1 MDKVKNVDLKSW
13 NWKKIGIIAGSIVGG
28 LLVIYIIFS
37 IYFMSHYFFRST
49 VNGVPSS
56 GKSASGM
63 VDKIQEAAKGYS
75 LDVIDEDGS
84 DIKIA
89 SSDIDMNV
97 DVTEDKLSELFKDQN
112 GFAWVKYIFTDKD
125 YVCPT
130 IVSLNNE
137 KLNNKLSQLKCLT
150 RETTTPTENAKVV
163 FKGDEFVIEPEKYGN
178 TVEIND
184 LTNKVTLAIYKFQP
198 TFDIVKEGYLQPAV
212 LSTDPT
218 LNKSLAN
225 LNKIKDIK
233 ITYETGNDPYTI
245 PKETIATF
253 FGSDNMGEITY
264 NEDAIMGFVKE
275 MASKYNTAGKAK
287 NLHTSYGAD
296 VTISGGDYGWKINNE
311 GEKNQ
316 LIEDLKNG
324 KDVKREFVYKQKAAS
339 HGANDYGDSYIEI
352 NLTAQH
358 LILHKNG
365 SVVLESDIVSGNP
378 YKGNATPTGA
388 YGIYYCDKDAILRG
402 EGYETPVAYWMPFNG
417 GVGLHDAT
425 WQSSFGGQR
434 YKFNGSHGCINLP
447 LNVAASIFSQVSA
460 GYPVLVYSLGG
471 TEQVDKEIEMAKGV
485 VTAINNIGP
494 VNPGKAE
501 MIASVRAQYEALP
514 GAAKQAVTNLNILEA
529 AEAEL
534 AAQLSGQVP
543 PPEAPAEPPA
553 A

>member
-1 MDKVKNVDLKSW
+1 MDKVKNVDLKSL

-28 LLVIYIIFS
+28 LLLIYIIFS
-37 IYFMSHYFFRST
+37 VYFMSHFFFRST

-63 VDKIQEAAKGYS
+63 VDKIKEAAKDYS
-75 LDVIDEDGS
+75 LDVIDEDGT

-89 SSDIDMNV
+89 SNDIDMNI
-97 DVTEDKLSELFKDQN
+97 DVTEDKLSELFKEQN

-125 YVCPT
+125 YVSPA
-130 IVSLNNE
+130 IISLNNE
-137 KLNNKLSQLKCLT
+137 KLNNKLTSLKCLT

-163 FKGDEFVIEPEKYGN
+163 FNGNEFVIEPEKYGN

-184 LTNKVTLAIYKFQP
+184 LTNKVTMAIYKFQP
-198 TFDIVKEGYLQPAV
+198 VFDVAKEGYLLPAV

-225 LNKIKDIK
+225 LNKVKDIK
-233 ITYETGNDPYTI
+233 ITYETGNEPYTI
-245 PKETIATF
+245 PKDTIATF
-253 FGSDNMGEITY
+253 FGSDNMGEIIY
-264 NEDAIMGFVKE
+264 NEDAILGFVKE
-275 MASKYNTAGKAK
+275 MAGKYNTAGKAK

-296 VTISGGDYGWKINNE
+296 VTVSGGDYGWKIDNA

-316 LIEDLKNG
+316 LIEDLKEG

-358 LILHKNG
+358 MFLHKNG

-447 LNVAASIFSQVSA
+447 LNVAASVFSQVSS
-460 GYPVLVYSLGG
+460 GFPVLVYSLGG
-471 TEQVDKEIEMAKGV
+471 TEQVDMEIEMAKGI

-494 VNPGKAE
+494 VDPSKAE

-514 GAAKQAVTNLNILEA
+514 GAAKQVVTNLNVLEA

-534 AAQLSGQVP
+534 AAQLSGQAPP
-543 PPEAPAEPPA
+543 PPEQPA

>member
-1 MDKVKNVDLKSW
+1 MDKVKNVDLKSL

-28 LLVIYIIFS
+28 LLLIYIIFS
-37 IYFMSHYFFRST
+37 VYFMSHFFFRST

-63 VDKIQEAAKGYS
+63 VDKIKEAAKDYS
-75 LDVIDEDGS
+75 LDVKDEDGT

-89 SSDIDMNV
+89 SNDIDMNI
-97 DVTEDKLSELFKDQN
+97 DVTEDKLSELFKEQN

-125 YVCPT
+125 YVSPA
-130 IVSLNNE
+130 IISLNNE
-137 KLNNKLSQLKCLT
+137 KLNNKLTSLKCLT

-163 FKGDEFVIEPEKYGN
+163 FNGNEFVIEPEKYGN

-184 LTNKVTLAIYKFQP
+184 LTNKITMAIYKFQP
-198 TFDIVKEGYLQPAV
+198 VFDVAKEGYLLPAV

-225 LNKIKDIK
+225 LNKVKDIK
-233 ITYETGNDPYTI
+233 ITYETGNEPYTI
-245 PKETIATF
+245 PKDTIATF

-264 NEDAIMGFVKE
+264 NEDAILGFVKE
-275 MASKYNTAGKAK
+275 MAGKYNTAGKAK

-296 VTISGGDYGWKINNE
+296 VTVSGGDYGWKIDNA

-316 LIEDLKNG
+316 LIEDLKEG

-358 LILHKNG
+358 MFLHKNG

-447 LNVAASIFSQVSA
+447 LNVAASVFSQVSS
-460 GYPVLVYSLGG
+460 GFPVLVYSLGG
-471 TEQVDKEIEMAKGV
+471 TEQVDKEIEMAKGI

-494 VNPGKAE
+494 VDPSKAE

-514 GAAKQAVTNLNILEA
+514 GAAKQAVTNLNVLEA

-534 AAQLSGQVP
+534 AAQLSGQAPP
-543 PPEAPAEPPA
+543 PPEQPA

>member
-1 MDKVKNVDLKSW
+1 MDKVKNVDLKSL

-28 LLVIYIIFS
+28 LLLIYIIFS
-37 IYFMSHYFFRST
+37 VYFMSHFFFRST

-63 VDKIQEAAKGYS
+63 VDKIKEAAKDYS
-75 LDVIDEDGS
+75 LDVIDEDGT

-89 SSDIDMNV
+89 SNDIDMNI
-97 DVTEDKLSELFKDQN
+97 DVTEDKLSELFKEQN

-125 YVCPT
+125 YVSPA
-130 IVSLNNE
+130 IISLNNE
-137 KLNNKLSQLKCLT
+137 KLNNKLTSLKCLT

-163 FKGDEFVIEPEKYGN
+163 FNGNEFVIEPEKYGN

-184 LTNKVTLAIYKFQP
+184 LTNKVTMAIYKFQP
-198 TFDIVKEGYLQPAV
+198 VFDVAKEGYLLPAV

-225 LNKIKDIK
+225 LNKVKDIK
-233 ITYETGNDPYTI
+233 ITYETGNEPYTI
-245 PKETIATF
+245 PKDTIATF

-264 NEDAIMGFVKE
+264 NEDAILGFVKE
-275 MASKYNTAGKAK
+275 MAGKYNTAGKAK

-296 VTISGGDYGWKINNE
+296 VTVSGGDYGWKIDNA

-316 LIEDLKNG
+316 LIEDLKEG

-358 LILHKNG
+358 MFLHKNG

-447 LNVAASIFSQVSA
+447 LNVAASVFSQVSS
-460 GYPVLVYSLGG
+460 GFPVLVYSLGG
-471 TEQVDKEIEMAKGV
+471 TEQVDMEIEMAKGI

-494 VNPGKAE
+494 VDPSKAE

-514 GAAKQAVTNLNILEA
+514 GAAKQAVTNLNVLEA

-534 AAQLSGQVP
+534 AAQLSGQAPP
-543 PPEAPAEPPA
+543 PPEQPA

>member
-1 MDKVKNVDLKSW
+1 MDKVKNVDLKSL

-28 LLVIYIIFS
+28 LLLIYIIFS
-37 IYFMSHYFFRST
+37 VYFMSHFFFRST

-63 VDKIQEAAKGYS
+63 VDKIKEAAKDYS
-75 LDVIDEDGS
+75 LDVKDEDGT

-89 SSDIDMNV
+89 SNDIDMNI
-97 DVTEDKLSELFKDQN
+97 DVTEDKLSELFKEQN

-125 YVCPT
+125 YVSPA
-130 IVSLNNE
+130 IISLNNE
-137 KLNNKLSQLKCLT
+137 KLNNKLTSLKCLT

-163 FKGDEFVIEPEKYGN
+163 FNGNEFVIEPEKYGN

-184 LTNKVTLAIYKFQP
+184 LTNKVTMAIYKFQP
-198 TFDIVKEGYLQPAV
+198 VFDVAKEGYLLPAV

-225 LNKIKDIK
+225 LNKVKDIK
-233 ITYETGNDPYTI
+233 ITYETGNEPYTI
-245 PKETIATF
+245 PKDTIATF

-264 NEDAIMGFVKE
+264 NEDAILGFVKE
-275 MASKYNTAGKAK
+275 MAGKYNTAGKAK

-296 VTISGGDYGWKINNE
+296 VTVSGGDYGWKIDNA

-316 LIEDLKNG
+316 LIEDLKEG

-358 LILHKNG
+358 MFLHKNG

-447 LNVAASIFSQVSA
+447 LNVAASVFSQVSS
-460 GYPVLVYSLGG
+460 GFPVLVYSLGG
-471 TEQVDKEIEMAKGV
+471 TEQVDMEIEMAKGI

-494 VNPGKAE
+494 VDPSKAE

-514 GAAKQAVTNLNILEA
+514 GAAKQVVTNLNVLEA

-543 PPEAPAEPPA
+543 PPPEQPA

>member
-1 MDKVKNVDLKSW
+1 MNKEKNVDLKSL

-28 LLVIYIIFS
+28 LLLIYIIFS
-37 IYFMSHYFFRST
+37 VYFMSHFFFRST

-63 VDKIQEAAKGYS
+63 VDKIKEAAKDYS
-75 LDVIDEDGS
+75 LDVKDEDGT

-89 SSDIDMNV
+89 SNDIDMNI
-97 DVTEDKLSELFKDQN
+97 DVTEDKLSELFKEQN

-125 YVCPT
+125 YVSPA
-130 IVSLNNE
+130 IISLNNE
-137 KLNNKLSQLKCLT
+137 KLNNKLTSLKCLT

-163 FKGDEFVIEPEKYGN
+163 FNGNEFVIEPEKYGN

-184 LTNKVTLAIYKFQP
+184 LTNKVTMAIYKFQP
-198 TFDIVKEGYLQPAV
+198 VFDVAKEGYLLPAV

-225 LNKIKDIK
+225 LNKVKDIK
-233 ITYETGNDPYTI
+233 ITYETGNEPYTI
-245 PKETIATF
+245 PKDTIATF

-264 NEDAIMGFVKE
+264 NEDAILGFVKE
-275 MASKYNTAGKAK
+275 MAGKYNTAGKAK

-296 VTISGGDYGWKINNE
+296 VTVSGGDYGWKIDNA

-316 LIEDLKNG
+316 LIEDLKEG

-358 LILHKNG
+358 MFLHKNG

-447 LNVAASIFSQVSA
+447 LNVAASVFSQVSS
-460 GYPVLVYSLGG
+460 GFPVLVYSLGG
-471 TEQVDKEIEMAKGV
+471 TEQVDKEIEMAKGI

-494 VNPGKAE
+494 VDPSKAE

-514 GAAKQAVTNLNILEA
+514 GAAKQAVTNLNVLEA

-534 AAQLSGQVP
+534 AAQLSGQAPP
-543 PPEAPAEPPA
+543 PPEQPA

>member
-1 MDKVKNVDLKSW
+1 MDKVKNVDLKSL

-28 LLVIYIIFS
+28 LLLIYIIFS
-37 IYFMSHYFFRST
+37 VYFMSHFFFRST

-63 VDKIQEAAKGYS
+63 VDKIKEAAKDYS
-75 LDVIDEDGS
+75 LDVKDEDGT

-89 SSDIDMNV
+89 SNDIDMNI
-97 DVTEDKLSELFKDQN
+97 DVTEDKLSELFKEQN

-125 YVCPT
+125 YVSPA
-130 IVSLNNE
+130 IISLNNE
-137 KLNNKLSQLKCLT
+137 KLNNKLTSLKCLT

-163 FKGDEFVIEPEKYGN
+163 FNGNEFVIEPEKYGN

-184 LTNKVTLAIYKFQP
+184 LTNKVTMAIYKFQP
-198 TFDIVKEGYLQPAV
+198 VFDVAKEGYLLPAV

-225 LNKIKDIK
+225 LNKVKDIK
-233 ITYETGNDPYTI
+233 ITYETGNEPYTI
-245 PKETIATF
+245 PKDTIATF

-264 NEDAIMGFVKE
+264 NEDAILGFVKE
-275 MASKYNTAGKAK
+275 MAGKYNTAGKAK

-296 VTISGGDYGWKINNE
+296 VTVSGGDYGWKIDNA

-316 LIEDLKNG
+316 LIEDLKEG

-358 LILHKNG
+358 MFLHKNG

-447 LNVAASIFSQVSA
+447 LNVAASVFSQVSS
-460 GYPVLVYSLGG
+460 GFPVLVYSLGG
-471 TEQVDKEIEMAKGV
+471 TEQVDMEIEMAKGI

-494 VNPGKAE
+494 VDPSKAE

-514 GAAKQAVTNLNILEA
+514 GAAKQAVTNLNVLEA

-534 AAQLSGQVP
+534 AAQLSGQAPP
-543 PPEAPAEPPA
+543 PPEQPA

>member
-1 MDKVKNVDLKSW
+1 MDKVKNVDLKSL

-28 LLVIYIIFS
+28 LLLIYIIFS
-37 IYFMSHYFFRST
+37 VYFMSHFFFRST

-63 VDKIQEAAKGYS
+63 VDKIKEAAKDYS
-75 LDVIDEDGS
+75 LDVKDEDGT

-89 SSDIDMNV
+89 SNDIDMNI
-97 DVTEDKLSELFKDQN
+97 DVTEDKLSELFKEQN

-125 YVCPT
+125 YVSPA
-130 IVSLNNE
+130 IISLNNE
-137 KLNNKLSQLKCLT
+137 KLNNKLTSLKCLT

-163 FKGDEFVIEPEKYGN
+163 FNGNEFVIEPEKYGN

-184 LTNKVTLAIYKFQP
+184 LTNKVTMAIYKFQP
-198 TFDIVKEGYLQPAV
+198 VFDVAKEGYLLPAV

-225 LNKIKDIK
+225 LNKVKDIK
-233 ITYETGNDPYTI
+233 ITYETGNEPYTI
-245 PKETIATF
+245 PKDTIATF

-264 NEDAIMGFVKE
+264 NEDAILGFVKE
-275 MASKYNTAGKAK
+275 MAGKYNTAGKAK

-296 VTISGGDYGWKINNE
+296 VTVSGGDYGWKIDNA

-316 LIEDLKNG
+316 LIEDLKEG

-358 LILHKNG
+358 MFLHKNG

-447 LNVAASIFSQVSA
+447 LNVAASVFSQVSS
-460 GYPVLVYSLGG
+460 GFPVLVYSLGG
-471 TEQVDKEIEMAKGV
+471 TEQVDMEIEMAKGI

-494 VNPGKAE
+494 VDPSKAE

-514 GAAKQAVTNLNILEA
+514 GAAKQVVTNLNVLEA

-534 AAQLSGQVP
+534 AAQLSGQAPP
-543 PPEAPAEPPA
+543 PPEQPA

>member
-1 MDKVKNVDLKSW
+1 MDKVKNVDLKSL

-28 LLVIYIIFS
+28 LLLIYIIFS
-37 IYFMSHYFFRST
+37 VYFMSHFFFRST

-63 VDKIQEAAKGYS
+63 VDKIKEAAKDYS
-75 LDVIDEDGS
+75 LDVKDEDGT

-89 SSDIDMNV
+89 SNDIDMNI
-97 DVTEDKLSELFKDQN
+97 DVTEDKLSELFKEQN

-125 YVCPT
+125 YVSPA
-130 IVSLNNE
+130 IISLNNE
-137 KLNNKLSQLKCLT
+137 KLNNKLTSLKCLT

-163 FKGDEFVIEPEKYGN
+163 FNGNEFVIEPEKYGN

-184 LTNKVTLAIYKFQP
+184 LTNKVTMAIYKFQP
-198 TFDIVKEGYLQPAV
+198 VFDVAKEGYLLPAV

-225 LNKIKDIK
+225 LNKVKDIK
-233 ITYETGNDPYTI
+233 ITYETGNEPYTI
-245 PKETIATF
+245 PKDTIATF
-253 FGSDNMGEITY
+253 FGSDNMGEIIY
-264 NEDAIMGFVKE
+264 NEDAILGFVKE
-275 MASKYNTAGKAK
+275 MAGKYNTAGKAK

-296 VTISGGDYGWKINNE
+296 VTVSGGDYGWKIDNA

-316 LIEDLKNG
+316 LIEDLKEG

-358 LILHKNG
+358 MFLHKNG

-447 LNVAASIFSQVSA
+447 LNVAASVFSQVSS
-460 GYPVLVYSLGG
+460 GFPVLVYSLGG
-471 TEQVDKEIEMAKGV
+471 TEQVDMEIEMAKGI

-494 VNPGKAE
+494 VDPSKAE

-514 GAAKQAVTNLNILEA
+514 GAAKQVVTNLNVLEA

-543 PPEAPAEPPA
+543 PPPEQPA

>member
-1 MDKVKNVDLKSW
+1 MDKVKNVDLKSL

-28 LLVIYIIFS
+28 LLLIYIIFS
-37 IYFMSHYFFRST
+37 VYFMSHFFFRST

-63 VDKIQEAAKGYS
+63 VDKIKEAAKDYS
-75 LDVIDEDGS
+75 LDVIDEDGT

-89 SSDIDMNV
+89 SNDIDMNI
-97 DVTEDKLSELFKDQN
+97 DVTEDKLSELFKEQN

-125 YVCPT
+125 YVSPA
-130 IVSLNNE
+130 IISLNNE
-137 KLNNKLSQLKCLT
+137 KLNNKLTSLKCLT

-163 FKGDEFVIEPEKYGN
+163 FNGNEFVIEPEKYGN

-184 LTNKVTLAIYKFQP
+184 LTNKVTMAIYKFQP
-198 TFDIVKEGYLQPAV
+198 VFDVAKEGYLLPAV

-225 LNKIKDIK
+225 LNKVKDIK
-233 ITYETGNDPYTI
+233 ITYETGNEPYTI
-245 PKETIATF
+245 PKDTIATF

-264 NEDAIMGFVKE
+264 NEDAILGFVKE
-275 MASKYNTAGKAK
+275 MAGKYNTAGKAK

-296 VTISGGDYGWKINNE
+296 VTVSGGDYGWKIDNA

-316 LIEDLKNG
+316 LIEDLKEGN
-324 KDVKREFVYKQKAAS
+324 DVKREFVYKQKAAS

-358 LILHKNG
+358 MFLHKNG

-447 LNVAASIFSQVSA
+447 LNVAASVFSQVSS
-460 GYPVLVYSLGG
+460 GFPVLVYSLGG
-471 TEQVDKEIEMAKGV
+471 TEQVDKEIEMAKGI

-494 VNPGKAE
+494 VDPSKAE

-514 GAAKQAVTNLNILEA
+514 GAAKQAVTNLNVLEA

-534 AAQLSGQVP
+534 AAQLSGQAPP
-543 PPEAPAEPPA
+543 PPEQPA

>member
-1 MDKVKNVDLKSW
+1 MDKVKNVDLKSL

-28 LLVIYIIFS
+28 LLLIYIIFS
-37 IYFMSHYFFRST
+37 VYFMSHFFFRST

-63 VDKIQEAAKGYS
+63 VDKIKEAAKDYS
-75 LDVIDEDGS
+75 LDVIDEDGT

-89 SSDIDMNV
+89 SNDIDMNI
-97 DVTEDKLSELFKDQN
+97 DVTEDKLSELFKEQN

-125 YVCPT
+125 YVSPA
-130 IVSLNNE
+130 IISLNNE
-137 KLNNKLSQLKCLT
+137 KLNNKLTSLKCLT

-163 FKGDEFVIEPEKYGN
+163 FNGNEFVIEPEKYGN

-184 LTNKVTLAIYKFQP
+184 LTNKVTMAIYKFQP
-198 TFDIVKEGYLQPAV
+198 VFDVAKEGYLLPAV

-225 LNKIKDIK
+225 LNKVKDIK
-233 ITYETGNDPYTI
+233 ITYETGNEPYTI
-245 PKETIATF
+245 PKDTIATF

-264 NEDAIMGFVKE
+264 NEDAILGFVKE
-275 MASKYNTAGKAK
+275 MAGKYNTAGKAK

-296 VTISGGDYGWKINNE
+296 VTVSGGDYGWKIDNA

-316 LIEDLKNG
+316 LIEDLKEG

-358 LILHKNG
+358 MFLHKNG

-447 LNVAASIFSQVSA
+447 LNVAASVFSQVSS
-460 GYPVLVYSLGG
+460 GFPVLVYSLGG
-471 TEQVDKEIEMAKGV
+471 TEQVDMEIEMAKGI

-494 VNPGKAE
+494 VDPSKAE

-514 GAAKQAVTNLNILEA
+514 GAAKQVVTNLNVLEA

-534 AAQLSGQVP
+534 AAQLSGQAPP
-543 PPEAPAEPPA
+543 PPEQPA

>member
-1 MDKVKNVDLKSW
+1 MDKVKNVDLKSL

-28 LLVIYIIFS
+28 LLLIYIIFS
-37 IYFMSHYFFRST
+37 VYFMSHFFFRST

-63 VDKIQEAAKGYS
+63 VDKIKEAAKDYS
-75 LDVIDEDGS
+75 LDVKDEDGT

-89 SSDIDMNV
+89 SNDIDMNI
-97 DVTEDKLSELFKDQN
+97 DVTEDKLSELFKEQN

-125 YVCPT
+125 YVSPA
-130 IVSLNNE
+130 IISLNNE
-137 KLNNKLSQLKCLT
+137 KLNNKLTSLKCLT

-163 FKGDEFVIEPEKYGN
+163 FNGNEFVIEPEKYGN

-184 LTNKVTLAIYKFQP
+184 LTNKVTMAIYKFQP
-198 TFDIVKEGYLQPAV
+198 VFDVAKEGYLLPAV

-225 LNKIKDIK
+225 LNKVKDIK
-233 ITYETGNDPYTI
+233 ITYETGNEPYTI
-245 PKETIATF
+245 PKDTIATF

-264 NEDAIMGFVKE
+264 NEDAILGFVKE
-275 MASKYNTAGKAK
+275 MAGKYNTAGKAK

-296 VTISGGDYGWKINNE
+296 VTVSGGDYGWKIDNA

-316 LIEDLKNG
+316 LIEDLKEG

-358 LILHKNG
+358 MFLHKNG

-447 LNVAASIFSQVSA
+447 LNVAASVFSQVSS
-460 GYPVLVYSLGG
+460 GFPVLVYSLGG
-471 TEQVDKEIEMAKGV
+471 TEQVDKEIEMAKGI

-494 VNPGKAE
+494 VDPSKAE

-514 GAAKQAVTNLNILEA
+514 GAAKQAVTNLNVLEA

-534 AAQLSGQVP
+534 AAQLSGQAPP
-543 PPEAPAEPPA
+543 PPEQPA